1 MIIQKILVVLM
12 VIGFGGVAIGIIGLI
27 SELIR
32 NKSILK
38 LKVEDLTIPKS
49 KFINMVNDWCYTNI
63 KSNNPKPTIE
73 VKYYANKKN
82 SGVYYT
88 NGNSMVV
95 YIHKTS
101 QLIDIVNTVVH
112 EYIHSTQKCKGF
124 DRLYHQYTKEKGY
137 WENPYEVEC
146 REGSEKYQYQCLKDL
161 TTNYPILK

>member
-1 MIIQKILVVLM
+1 MIIQTTLVVLM

-27 SELIR
+27 YEYIQ
-32 NKSILK
+32 NKSISN

-49 KFINMVNDWCYTNI
+49 KFVQLVNDWCYTNI
-63 KSNNPKPTIE
+63 KSTNPQPTIE

-101 QLIDIVNTVVH
+101 QLIDIVNTVIH
-112 EYIHSTQKCKGF
+112 EYIHSTQKTKGF
-124 DRLYHQYTKEKGY
+124 DRLYNQYTKEKGY
-137 WENPYEVEC
+137 WDNPYEVEC
-146 REGSEKYQYQCLKDL
+146 REGSEKYQYQCLQDL
-161 TTNYPILK
+161 ITNNNILK